1 MAVAFVH
8 GQDVVKILKIGCHE
22 LAARMKNFY
31 PVLMSAFD
39 SPRIGLGTNVKI
51 TCATGVNQKFIVP
64 MKLLDF
70 VIEQGFGQWRT
81 ANVAET
87 YEENIYHGC
96 S

>member
-1 MAVAFVH
+1 MTVAFVH
-8 GQDVVKILKIGCHE
+8 RYDVVKILKVGCHE

-31 PVLMSAFD
+31 PVLVSAFD

-51 TCATGVNQKFIVP
+51 TCATRVNRKFIVP

-70 VIEQGFGQWRT
+70 MIEQGFGQRRT

-87 YEENIYHGC
+87 YEENIYHGW